1 MAKLSFDDGDGVWR
15 TIGGRRI
22 FIRTGESLSSAMKK
36 SGKFKLSNKKKG
48 EVRNESKSFNDIA
61 NENKKSLTRDEL
73 REKYGTDDVDLI
85 NAGKEKEDR
94 VALKE
99 DTKENGEQ
107 GSKKSGEIK
116 DFVKVNDNTYLPIR
130 EGETEDEVKKSYNE
144 RQEKYRRSLEP
155 EVSKNLRDPRRL
167 WDQDLADTYIEMNE
181 KGEFKDLTGAE
192 KNKFTRDMKNM
203 EGEPFYSP
211 DRGKQRGESK
221 VQNKVETNL
230 KAEYDKK
237 LKEWINSPFGDE
249 EERLKR
255 ERAKNEAYYKLNGR
269 PARNMQE
276 SLEKRLNETTPKN
289 NWQEQVKANNA
300 KMEKD
305 LKAYVDKYD
314 PFGKNVMNDN
324 IKDGYYEIFRNNER
338 ANAKIKVETPNE
350 KYMNVE
356 AYAGYKDKF
365 NDTWGKDGSSNKV
378 VSAKMYTNDEFMEH
392 LEDANWHS
400 ERKQLIDANLTNQ
413 ELAYIKDRTK
423 VTAWGVE
430 NLTGKEQVDKLIKEA
445 KSQNNSINNAL
456 RRKAYQ
462 KYLREHPA
470 SKITFDDFKD
480 MRNIDK

>member
-130 EGETEDEVKKSYNE
+130 EGETEDEVRKSYNE
-144 RQEKYRRSLEP
+144 RQEKYRRNLEP

-203 EGEPFYSP
+203 EGESFYSP
-211 DRGKQRGESK
+211 DRQKGAKMHDE
-221 VQNKVETNL
+221 L
-230 KAEYDKK
+230 K
-237 LKEWINSPFGDE
+237 
-249 EERLKR
+249 
-255 ERAKNEAYYKLNGR
+255 
-269 PARNMQE
+269 
-276 SLEKRLNETTPKN
+276 ETTPKN
-289 NWQEQVKANNA
+289 NWQEQIKANNA

-305 LKAYVDKYD
+305 LKEYVDKND